1 MPFLPCAWPRALV
14 CRFHKWW
21 LRLRRPSPDPLGVA
35 QVRSVCAIC
44 FEGMCELP
52 HTREGIESI
61 TYSLLDCEHSMNYV
75 HVLFLSVGVT
85 DHGPRPRRRGR
96 HARLVGAVLRHDCDL
111 GAGHC
116 DPMKRCDRRGA

>member
-14 CRFHKWW
+14 CRFHKRW

-52 HTREGIESI
+52 HTPREGFEI
-61 TYSLLDCEHSMNYV
+61 
-75 HVLFLSVGVT
+75 
-85 DHGPRPRRRGR
+85 
-96 HARLVGAVLRHDCDL
+96 
-111 GAGHC
+111 
-116 DPMKRCDRRGA
+116 DRRTNAFAKKVENHAWASRSCHVSCNFVGIHQTLKVTPGGRWRD